1 MYNSDVKDF
10 NYLGDLKMKN
20 IIIAALFAS
29 GSLMAAESVQASE
42 SASVSTTGVDGAKF
56 YKKRCAVCHG
66 ENGEKAE
73 LKGMVPLAGWDA
85 GKLAR
90 KVRSY
95 RDQEER
101 HGAYAIYQTNQV
113 MREATYSL
121 SNEQISAIAT
131 YLSGLNSGVK

>member
-1 MYNSDVKDF
+1 
-10 NYLGDLKMKN
+10 MKN
-20 IIIAALFAS
+20 IIIAVLLAS

-42 SASVSTTGVDGAKF
+42 SASASTGVDGAKF

-66 ENGEKAE
+66 EKGEKAS
-73 LKGMVPLAGWDA
+73 LTGMTPLAGKDA

-101 HGAYAIYQTNQV
+101 HGAYAIYQTNEV

-131 YLSGLNSGVK
+131 YLSGLK

>member
-1 MYNSDVKDF
+1 
-10 NYLGDLKMKN
+10 MKN
-20 IIIAALFAS
+20 IIIAVLLAS
-29 GSLMAAESVQASE
+29 SSLMAAESVQANKSG
-42 SASVSTTGVDGAKF
+42 ASSSTGVDGKVF
-56 YKKRCAVCHG
+56 YEKRCSVCHG

-90 KVRSY
+90 KVRAY